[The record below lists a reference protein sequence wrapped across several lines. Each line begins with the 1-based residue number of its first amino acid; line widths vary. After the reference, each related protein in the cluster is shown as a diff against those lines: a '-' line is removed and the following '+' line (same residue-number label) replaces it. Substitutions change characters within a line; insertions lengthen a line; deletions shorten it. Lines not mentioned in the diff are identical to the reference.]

1 MAKPPSLV
9 ASALATWNGK
19 ALIKGKKDISSF
31 DKSVK
36 SLGRTFGT
44 VFGAAAL
51 LTFAKKA
58 VNAFAADE
66 AAAKALEVQLKNT
79 GFAFASPYVENYI
92 ASLQKLTGVLDDNL
106 RPAFQSLLTATR
118 SITLSQN
125 ALNVALDTSAATGMS
140 LQEVTSAIVK
150 GYNGQTKGLRNL
162 GVALSKTALK
172 TGNMEI
178 VLKELQKAY
187 AGQAAARL
195 ETFAG
200 KVDLLKVAAAD
211 ATEII
216 GKGLVDALITLGKDK
231 SISNAADSMNKFA
244 LAIADT
250 VRGLSLLVGEV
261 KKFADTDVGKLLAG
275 LTFLLFGSK
284 KLVIGAALALIGMDI
299 GKSNPAAQPN
309 VGGYSGIPSVQE
321 RIRIQELNARKKLVD
336 AIKAEEALKKL
347 KDKYDIERIGLMA
360 ALNSATDLET
370 KTRLS
375 EKLAILDANAARAS
389 EYLATRNAEQALE
402 DLATKTKD
410 AAEAFVAAAFKMGA
424 IARGE
429 YSDIYTNVPNNSRGG
444 GGNGGGGGGGGSAPV
459 ASPSMTQSA
468 DYAAYRAGERGDT
481 IVQLQLG
488 GKVVDEVVLSAML
501 NNQKNGRLFDVAGG
515 L

>member
-36 SLGRTFGT
+36 SLGKTFGK
-44 VFGAAAL
+44 VFAGYQL
-51 LTFAKKA
+51 LAFAKKA
-58 VNAFAADE
+58 VNAFAADQ

-92 ASLQKLTGVLDDNL
+92 ASLQKLSGVLDDNL

-125 ALNVALDTSAATGMS
+125 ALNIALDVSAGTGKS
-140 LQEVTSAIVK
+140 LQEVTDAIVK
-150 GYNGQTKGLRNL
+150 GYNGQTKGLKTL
-162 GVALSKTALK
+162 GVGLSKAALK
-172 TGNMEI
+172 TGNMELA
-178 VLKELQKAY
+178 LKELEKAY
-187 AGQAAARL
+187 SGQAKARL

-200 KVDLLKVAAAD
+200 KIDLLKVAAAD

-216 GKGLVDALITLGKDK
+216 GKGLVDAITALGKDK
-231 SISNAADSMNKFA
+231 SIDNAADSMNKFA

-250 VRGLSLLVGEV
+250 VRGLGLLVGEV

-284 KLVIGAALALIGMDI
+284 KLVIGAALALVGMDI

-309 VGGYSGIPSVQE
+309 IGGYSGIPSVQE
-321 RIRIQELNARKKLVD
+321 RIKMQELNSRKKLID
-336 AIKAEEALKKL
+336 AIKAEEALKTL
-347 KDKYDIERIGLMA
+347 KDKYDVERIGLMA
-360 ALNSATDLET
+360 ALNNATDLET

-375 EKLAILDANAARAS
+375 EKLAILDGNAARAS
-389 EYLATRNAEQALE
+389 EYLAARNADQALV
-402 DLATKTKD
+402 DLATSTDD
-410 AAEAFVAAAFKMGA
+410 AATALGKLKDWDPLSGLKPTAKDLAFL
-424 IARGE
+424 
-429 YSDIYTNVPNNSRGG
+429 
-444 GGNGGGGGGGGSAPV
+444 NGGGGGMSNAPSNPINTNVVNGNNSLFNQPSDAQGSNYNITLALAPN
-459 ASPSMTQSA
+459 
-468 DYAAYRAGERGDT
+468 AGEFG
-481 IVQLQLG
+481 QLVYNSFLI
-488 GKVVDEVVLSAML
+488 
-501 NNQKNGRLFDVAGG
+501 NQKNGLAQNYAGG
-515 L
+515 GL

>member
-31 DKSVK
+31 DKSVR

-58 VNAFAADE
+58 INAFAADE

-125 ALNVALDTSAATGMS
+125 ALNVVLDTSAATGMS

-150 GYNGQTKGLRNL
+150 GYNGQTKGLKNL

-172 TGNMEI
+172 TGNMELA
-178 VLKELQKAY
+178 LKELQKAY

-231 SISNAADSMNKFA
+231 SIDNAADSMNKFA

-250 VRGLSLLVGEV
+250 VRGLGLLVGEV

-284 KLVIGAALALIGMDI
+284 KLIIGAAIALIGMDI
-299 GKSNPAAQPN
+299 GKSNPVAKAN
-309 VGGYSGIPSVQE
+309 VGGYSGIPSVEE
-321 RIRIQELNARKKLVD
+321 RIRAQELIARKKLVD

-347 KDKYDIERIGLMA
+347 KDKYDLERIGLMV
-360 ALNSATDLET
+360 ALNAATDLET

-375 EKLAILDANAARAS
+375 EKLAILDGNAALAKKYLADNLSADAALRFANAADKAGDIILQGATDLYRKLN
-389 EYLATRNAEQALE
+389 LAADNSLFNQPSN
-402 DLATKTKD
+402 
-410 AAEAFVAAAFKMGA
+410 AAASNYTGSMATNVVSGNNSLFNQPSNNQG
-424 IARGE
+424 
-429 YSDIYTNVPNNSRGG
+429 SNYTNVTLELAPNAGEFGQLIYNSFLINQRDGKSQLY
-444 GGNGGGGGGGGSAPV
+444 NGGIKGG
-459 ASPSMTQSA
+459 
-468 DYAAYRAGERGDT
+468 
-481 IVQLQLG
+481 
-488 GKVVDEVVLSAML
+488 
-501 NNQKNGRLFDVAGG
+501 
-515 L
+515 